1 MFADECVGHERSH
14 RSWSFGEDV
23 RSDQLQGVWW
33 EACEASCVVWTVAAQ
48 RLRHRSGWLDNT
60 SRCSPSCVACSSVR
74 DKTRHVRCQTR
85 TRSRRSDKCGS
96 NHCHVPPHVASEFQK
111 LCTWRAHEHDEG
123 AGSWVGGHE
132 RVSRRGRLCHLT
144 TCCLYSIT
152 LFYLMW
158 R

>member
-1 MFADECVGHERSH
+1 MSDRIAVGASVRMYEAINCRASGGRHVRPVAWYGPWRRSAFAI
-14 RSWSFGEDV
+14 
-23 RSDQLQGVWW
+23 
-33 EACEASCVVWTVAAQ
+33 T
-48 RLRHRSGWLDNT
+48 SGWLDNT

-96 NHCHVPPHVASEFQK
+96 NHCHVASEFQK